1 MHGVVSMSTL
11 GPKGIAAAFIDVV
24 ISGKVQQVK
33 IHHKKMMVHFATLSL
48 SEKQQRL
55 KRVLAEALK
64 WAAAKGYLWIVKFLV
79 FTHKDIVSREMK
91 IQALRKAI
99 IYRADNVKIF
109 LLGQTDL
116 EVEGIYK
123 NPNFLGGAEKGS
135 IALLKEKYDESE
147 ISQNHAKYY
156 ASVFI
161 PNFANVLEK
170 MKALSIDSSA
180 PSAQANFYTPKNK

>member
-1 MHGVVSMSTL
+1 MSTL

-33 IHHKKMMVHFATLSL
+33 IHHKKMMAHFATLSL

-55 KRVLAEALK
+55 KEVLAEALK

-109 LLGQTDL
+109 LLGQTEL

-123 NPNFLGGAEKGS
+123 NPNFRGGAEKGS
-135 IALLKEKYDESE
+135 IALLKEKYDENE
-147 ISQNHAKYY
+147 ISQNHSKYY

-180 PSAQANFYTPKNK
+180 PSAQANVYTPKNK